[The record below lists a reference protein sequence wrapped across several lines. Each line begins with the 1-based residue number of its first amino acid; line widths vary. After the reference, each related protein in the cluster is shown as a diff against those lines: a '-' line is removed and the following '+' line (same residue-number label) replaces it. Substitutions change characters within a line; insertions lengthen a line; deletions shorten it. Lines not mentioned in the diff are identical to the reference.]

1 MSLNIKND
9 EAHSLAT
16 ELARLTGENMTKA
29 VTTALRER
37 LAREKRRRQRNNIAN
52 RLMEI
57 GRRCADLPV
66 LDDREPDAILGYD
79 EHGLPS

>member
-1 MSLNIKND
+1 MSLNIKNA
-9 EAHSLAT
+9 EAHSLAA

-37 LAREKRRRQRNNIAN
+37 LGREKRRRQRGDIAN
-52 RLMEI
+52 RLMKI
-57 GRRCADLPV
+57 GRHCADLPV
-66 LDDREPDAILGYD
+66 LDDRDPEAILGYD

>member
-1 MSLNIKND
+1 MSLNIKNE

-16 ELARLTGENMTKA
+16 ELAKLTGENMTKT
-29 VTTALRER
+29 VTIAIRER
-37 LAREKRRRQRNNIAN
+37 LAREKRRRQRNDIAN

-57 GRRCADLPV
+57 GRRCATLPV
-66 LDDREPDAILGYD
+66 LDEQEPDAILGYD